1 MKITYLSIISLV
13 FLLLSVSV
21 SSQNKSSQY
30 QEGEILVQ
38 LNNPFAIGKLISDY
52 NAFGLQ
58 KKHIVSKRF
67 NIYLLKFDDSRTS
80 NQSMIQAI
88 NLEKDVLNVQNN
100 HRIKLRDTEET
111 LPNDSLFNF
120 QWSMY
125 NTGEGGGVFDA
136 DIDATDAWDITTGGL
151 TAEGDTIVV
160 AIIDGGSDIYHEDL
174 DHWVNF
180 KEIPGNNIDDD
191 TNGYIDDRYG
201 WNAFDHNGD
210 IPFHQHGTHVAGIAG
225 ARGNNT
231 KGVAGVNWNVKILP
245 VAGGSSQESTVVEAL
260 SYVYVVRERYNQTNG
275 EEGAFVVVD
284 NCSFGVNQGQP
295 EDYPIWEAMY
305 DSLGELGILSIGA
318 TANNNWDI
326 DEVGDIPTAFSTPYM
341 IAVTNTTFKDEK
353 NTGAAYGDTTIDL
366 GAPGTNI
373 RSTLINNKYGNKTGT
388 SMATPHVAGAVAFLM
403 SAADS
408 SFIAEYKNNPSE
420 SILQIREH
428 ILNGVDLLDDL
439 QGKTVTGGRLN
450 LFNSLNLLLNAP
462 FLSADKDTVYKELVL
477 DTEGY
482 ESLVLSNIG
491 GDTINYSIT
500 VEGSPT
506 WVELNQYEGSL
517 PSLEE
522 DEISLTFYSNGL
534 DTGTYQ
540 TTLVISAE
548 NIITKYIPV
557 IMVIYDNVGISTPM
571 INNALIRIF
580 PNPFMSELNISFSDD
595 LDGRFDVQIYDQS
608 GKMVFSEYLEAVSK
622 PFTIVWETGTTGI
635 FYYRISQNGQ
645 SIKTGKIIRL

>member
-1 MKITYLSIISLV
+1 MKITHLSIISFI
-13 FLLLSVSV
+13 FLLLSLTAF
-21 SSQNKSSQY
+21 SQDKSMQY
-30 QEGEILVQ
+30 FEGEILVQ
-38 LNNPFAIGKLISDY
+38 LKNPLAVDRLISDY

-58 KKHIVSKRF
+58 KKHLVSKRF
-67 NIYLLKFDDSRTS
+67 NIYLLKFDNSRTS

-88 NLEKDVLNVQNN
+88 KLEKDVVNVQNN
-100 HRIKLRDTEET
+100 HRVSLRENEEIF
-111 LPNDSLFNF
+111 PNDSLFNY

-136 DIDATDAWDITTGGL
+136 DIDATDAWEINTGGL
-151 TAEGDTIVV
+151 TASGDTIVV

-201 WNAFDHNGD
+201 WNAFDHDGD

-231 KGVAGVNWNVKILP
+231 KGVTGVNWNVKILP

-284 NCSFGVNQGQP
+284 NCSFGVNEGQP

-305 DSLGELGILSIGA
+305 DSLGKLGILSIGA
-318 TANNNWDI
+318 TANKDWDI
-326 DEVGDIPTAFSTPYM
+326 DIVGDIPTAFSTPYM
-341 IAVTNTTFKDEK
+341 IAVTNTTYKDEK
-353 NTGAAYGDTTIDL
+353 NAGAAYGDTTIDL

-373 RSTLINNKYGNKTGT
+373 RSTLINNNYGNKTGT

-408 SFIAEYKNNPSE
+408 NFIAEYKNNPEE
-420 SILQIREH
+420 SILQVREY
-428 ILNGVDLLDDL
+428 ILNGVDLLEDL

-462 FLSADKDTVYKELVL
+462 FLSANKDTVYTELL
-477 DTEGY
+477 TDTEGF

-491 GDTINYSIT
+491 GDTINYTIT
-500 VEGSPT
+500 VDGSPF
-506 WVELNQYEGSL
+506 WLELNQYEGSL

-522 DEISLTFYSNGL
+522 DEISLTFYSDGL
-534 DTGTYQ
+534 DTGIHQ
-540 TTLVISAE
+540 TSLIISAP
-548 NIITKYIPV
+548 NIVTKFIPV
-557 IMVIYDNVGISTPM
+557 ILVVNDNVGINSQ
-571 INNALIRIF
+571 INGNPPLRVF
-580 PNPFMSELNISFSDD
+580 PNPFISELNISFSGAV
-595 LDGRFDVQIYDQS
+595 DGPTEIQIYDQS
-608 GKMVFSEYLEAVSK
+608 GKIVFNEHIEAIGKSFSINWK
-622 PFTIVWETGTTGI
+622 SGTTGMY
-635 FYYRISQNGQ
+635 YYRITQNGQ
-645 SIKTGKIIRL
+645 TIKSGKIIRL